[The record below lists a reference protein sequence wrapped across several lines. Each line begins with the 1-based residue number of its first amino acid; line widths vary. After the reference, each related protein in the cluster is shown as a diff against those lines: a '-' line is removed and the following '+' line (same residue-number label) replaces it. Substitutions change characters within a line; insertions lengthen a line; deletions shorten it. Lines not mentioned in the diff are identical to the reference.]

1 MFNIKNHIMIYLY
14 HHVQWWI
21 YIVKFLD
28 VCSFWENLAKL
39 YVGPPGGL
47 GPPPQGNP
55 VSATDF
61 VDIYTGISRNIT

>member
-1 MFNIKNHIMIYLY
+1 MVDLHSKI
-14 HHVQWWI
+14 
-21 YIVKFLD
+21 LD